1 MKIAYGVTAFITAVL
16 VNFLAYAAT
25 VLPEQG
31 IVLVNRGNGYQN
43 AIAPTTVNPGDIV
56 VVNAGGAAWLSYPDG
71 CTVPVAV
78 GSIVTVGQQ
87 SPCTTSGSMMPSQAT
102 VPAEGTE
109 LEVGSPPST
118 ATFGLPDLNVIVPG
132 ALIGGTALA
141 VFLAKDKQASP

>member
-1 MKIAYGVTAFITAVL
+1 MKVGRGVAAFIAV
-16 VNFLAYAAT
+16 VSFNFFAYAAT
-25 VLPEQG
+25 VLPKQG
-31 IVLVNRGNGYQN
+31 IVLVNRGDGYQN

-56 VVNAGGAAWLSYPDG
+56 VVNPGGTAWLSYPDG

-87 SPCTTSGSMMPSQAT
+87 SPCTTSGSMTPSQTT

-109 LEVGSPPST
+109 PQLGSAPST

-141 VFLAKDKQASP
+141 VFFAKDKQASP